1 MDEAWRVRFKDS
13 TSEKQSKGASQ
24 ATRETLERVYE
35 QTSIGIYRT
44 LLDGTPVFASPALI
58 RMMGYETEKDWS
70 ASVSRMDA
78 GWYVDPVRRDMFI
91 SEMTTSGG
99 VKDFESEIY
108 VHRTG
113 EKIWV
118 SETAKLI
125 EGDDGKPEFFEGT
138 IKDITDRKLLEFAL
152 DSAREKAERLSHED
166 AETGLP
172 NRRALEFML
181 MKNAYAPNYGGIAA
195 FVIRRF
201 TDIQSAVGY
210 AEANM
215 LVNEVAAR
223 VAQLFPEGL
232 VARIDERT
240 LAMPLDVSDADA
252 ALESLS
258 AIVHACGRPVILSR
272 GAIDVQLAGGIAI
285 IDNQSAISII
295 DRARIAVDQAM
306 EREKDVD
313 FFDADAY
320 GDPTETLSL
329 MTEMIAAMDSGDF
342 YVVYQPKYDIK
353 SGEINGLEALA
364 RWTHY
369 LKGPI
374 SPAVFIPAAEATGRI
389 AVMTEWVIRKIL
401 EEQQTMR
408 ACGINARISINI
420 SGRLLNDKRFVSRA
434 LDLLKRTDAPLCF
447 EVTETMVIQNP
458 KQALETITK
467 FRDQGVSISIDDY
480 GTGLSSLSYLKQI
493 PAHELKIDRTFV
505 KDLLK
510 TSSDR
515 LLVKSTIDLAHAL
528 GMTVV
533 AEGIEDFGT
542 LRALAGLGADQAQ
555 GFCISHPHR
564 LDHWVDN
571 VDVFPQKA
579 EEVSREIAKE
589 TDAA

>member
-1 MDEAWRVRFKDS
+1 MRAKDADRS
-13 TSEKQSKGASQ
+13 RRPKGASQ
-24 ATRETLERVYE
+24 ATRETLERVCE

-44 LLDGTPVFASPALI
+44 CLDGTPVFASPALI
-58 RMMGYETEKDWS
+58 RMMGYETEEEWLS
-70 ASVSRMDA
+70 SVSRMDA
-78 GWYVDPVRRDMFI
+78 GWYVEPTRRDAFI
-91 SEMTTSGG
+91 EEATRDGS
-99 VKDFESEIY
+99 VANFESEIY
-108 VHRTG
+108 VHKTG

-118 SETAKLI
+118 SETATVIKD
-125 EGDDGKPEFFEGT
+125 ENGEAAFFEGT

-152 DSAREKAERLSHED
+152 DSARERAERLSHED

-172 NRRALEFML
+172 NRRALEVMI
-181 MKNAYAPNYGGIAA
+181 MRNGYARSNGGIAA

-210 AEANM
+210 AEANI

-223 VAQLFPEGL
+223 ISQLFPEGL

-240 LAMPLDVSDADA
+240 LAMPMAVADIDA
-252 ALESLS
+252 AMESLS
-258 AIVHACGRPVILSR
+258 AIVLACGRPVILSR
-272 GAIDVQLAGGIAI
+272 GAIDVQLTGGLAI
-285 IDNQSAISII
+285 VDESCPISIV

-306 EREKDVD
+306 EREQD
-313 FFDADAY
+313 FGLFDPEEY

-342 YVVYQPKYDIK
+342 YVVYQPKYDIR

-364 RWTHY
+364 RWNHY
-369 LKGPI
+369 IKGPI
-374 SPAVFIPAAEATGRI
+374 SPAVFVPAAEATGRI
-389 AVMTEWVIRKIL
+389 AVMTEWVIRKVL

-408 ACGINARISINI
+408 ACGITARIAINI

-467 FRDQGVSISIDDY
+467 FRDHGVSISIDDY

-542 LRALAGLGADQAQ
+542 LRALAGLGADEAQ
-555 GFCISHPHR
+555 GFCIARPQR

-571 VDVFPQKA
+571 VGVFPQKA
-579 EEVSREIAKE
+579 EEVTREIAKASG
-589 TDAA
+589 AA

>member
-1 MDEAWRVRFKDS
+1 VRFKDS
-13 TSEKQSKGASQ
+13 NQTNRDTGATK
-24 ATRETLERVYE
+24 ATRETLERVCE

-44 LLDGTPVFASPALI
+44 SLTGEPVFASLPLI
-58 RMMGYETEKDWS
+58 QMMGYQDEAEWM

-78 GWYVDPVRRDMFI
+78 GWYVDPSRRAAFI
-91 SEMTTSGG
+91 DEITKEGSISN
-99 VKDFESEIY
+99 FESEIY
-108 VHRTG
+108 VHKTG
-113 EKIWV
+113 DTIWV
-118 SETAKLI
+118 SETATVI
-125 EGDDGKPEFFEGT
+125 NGENGQPAFFEGT
-138 IKDITDRKLLEFAL
+138 IKDITDRKLLELAL
-152 DSAREKAERLSHED
+152 ESARQKAERLSHED
-166 AETGLP
+166 TETGLP
-172 NRRALEFML
+172 NRRALEQLIMH
-181 MKNAYAPNYGGIAA
+181 NRCTHERTGIAS

-210 AEANM
+210 AEANQ
-215 LVNEVAAR
+215 LVNEVASR
-223 VAQLFPEGL
+223 IAQIFPEGL

-240 LAMPLDVSDADA
+240 LATPIDVSDINA
-252 ALESLS
+252 ALESMS
-258 AIVHACGRPVILSR
+258 AIVLACARPVILSR
-272 GAIDVQLAGGIAI
+272 GAIDVQLAGGLAAI
-285 IDNQSAISII
+285 DESSSINII

-306 EREKDVD
+306 EKERDVD
-313 FFDADAY
+313 VFDDKAY

-342 YVVYQPKYDIK
+342 YVVYQPKYDIR
-353 SGEINGLEALA
+353 SGKINGLEALA
-364 RWTHY
+364 RWNHY
-369 LKGPI
+369 IKGPI
-374 SPAVFIPAAEATGRI
+374 SPGVFIPAAETTGRI
-389 AVMTEWVIRKIL
+389 GTMTEWMIRKIL

-408 ACGINARISINI
+408 ACGIDARISINI

-467 FRDQGVSISIDDY
+467 FRDHGVSISIDDY

-510 TSSDR
+510 TNSDR

-542 LRALAGLGADQAQ
+542 LRALAGLGADEAQ

-571 VDVFPQKA
+571 VGVFPQKA
-579 EEVSREIAKE
+579 EEVTREIEKAS
-589 TDAA
+589 DAA

>member
-1 MDEAWRVRFKDS
+1 MKDIDQS
-13 TSEKQSKGASQ
+13 KQSAGASQ
-24 ATRETLERVYE
+24 ATRQTLERVYE

-44 LLDGTPVFASPALI
+44 SIEGKPVFVSPALI
-58 RMMGYETEKDWS
+58 RMMGYQTEDEWM

-78 GWYVDPVRRDMFI
+78 GWYVETGRRDDFI
-91 SEMTTSGG
+91 KAITQDGN
-99 VKDFESEIY
+99 VVNFESEIY
-108 VHRTG
+108 VHKNG

-118 SETAKLI
+118 TETATVI
-125 EGDDGKPEFFEGT
+125 YDDDGKPAFFEGT
-138 IKDITDRKLLEFAL
+138 IEDITDRKLLEFAL
-152 DSAREKAERLSHED
+152 ESARQRAERLSHED

-172 NRRALEFML
+172 NRRALEFLL
-181 MKNAYAPNYGGIAA
+181 MQNRWSNDKGGIAS

-210 AEANM
+210 AEANQ

-223 VAQLFPEGL
+223 ISQLFPEGL

-240 LAMPLDVSDADA
+240 LAMPIDVADLDAT
-252 ALESLS
+252 LESLS
-258 AIVHACGRPVILSR
+258 AIVLACARPVILSR
-272 GAIDVQLAGGIAI
+272 GAIDVQLVGGLAVTDERSPI
-285 IDNQSAISII
+285 NII
-295 DRARIAVDQAM
+295 DRARIAVDQAIEC
-306 EREKDVD
+306 ERDVGL
-313 FFDADAY
+313 FDSEDY

-364 RWTHY
+364 RWNHY
-369 LKGPI
+369 IKGPI

-458 KQALETITK
+458 KQALETIGK
-467 FRDQGVSISIDDY
+467 FRDHGVSISIDDY

-542 LRALAGLGADQAQ
+542 LRALAGLGADEAQ

-571 VDVFPQKA
+571 VGVFPQKA
-579 EEVSREIAKE
+579 KEVSREIAKAS
-589 TDAA
+589 DAA